1 MYIKNLSVENFKSF
15 KRFNNLK
22 FLFPGISENNLKKDF
37 DKKNVKYDNINVI
50 LGNNSTGKTAFLKAI
65 ALTTLGPAVADLKET
80 IQPFMWVKRP
90 LKSVR
95 HISHLKAHFE
105 SNTQDEAPF
114 KRIESSI
121 RLEVNEKFQD
131 RISWDHP
138 QQKQWH
144 PSLNSNPAATF
155 IVGYGASRTVEL
167 PEKFDPETR
176 KGGRYIRINRVRSL
190 FEETYQLIP
199 LDAWLPEMKTNN
211 PGRYVQIIGLLA
223 KITGDDHFKLTE
235 QVENDQYIFEKDGSK
250 IPFNALSD
258 GYRAFL
264 GWVGDLLF
272 HIEQTCPSGK
282 KLEDNQGIV
291 LIDEIDLH
299 LHPEWQ
305 MKIIPLLSEALPKIQ
320 FFVTTHSP
328 LVVGSIE
335 WQNIIYLKTNNDL
348 SSKPVREKRNVRGL
362 DSDQILV
369 SDLFGLKTTRN
380 DSVADRIRILS
391 FNASN
396 GNSEARKELMELM
409 TKGSTNDFL

>member
-1 MYIKNLSVENFKSF
+1 MYIRNLSVKNFKSF
-15 KRFNNLK
+15 KRFSNVK
-22 FLFPGISENNLKKDF
+22 FLYPEISKGRLESSF
-37 DKKNVKYDNINVI
+37 DTSEVKYDNINVV

-65 ALTTLGPAVADLKET
+65 ALSTLGPAVADLKD
-80 IQPFMWVKRP
+80 IIKPFMWVRRP
-90 LKSVR
+90 LQENEPFS
-95 HISHLKAHFE
+95 HIDAYFE
-105 SNTQDEAPF
+105 SNPQDDAPF
-114 KRIESSI
+114 DRIESSI
-121 RLEVNEKFQD
+121 RLEVGDKFKD
-131 RISWDHP
+131 KIEWDHP
-138 QQKQWH
+138 QRKGWH
-144 PSLNSNPAATF
+144 PSLGSNPASTF

-167 PEKFDPETR
+167 PEKFDPDAR
-176 KGGRYIRINRVRSL
+176 IGGRYIRINRVRSL

-211 PGRYVQIIGLLA
+211 PGRYVQILGLLA
-223 KITGDDHFKLTE
+223 KITGDDHFQLTE
-235 QVENDQYIFEKDGSK
+235 QLEDDQYIFEKDGSK

-272 HIEQTCPSGK
+272 HIEKTCPKGK
-282 KLEDNQGIV
+282 KLVDNQGIV

-305 MKIIPLLSEALPKIQ
+305 MKILPLLANALPNIQ

-335 WQNIIYLKTNNDL
+335 WQNIIYLKTDEDL
-348 SSKPVREKRNVRGL
+348 VSTPVREKRATYGL

-369 SDLFGLKTTRN
+369 SELFGLKTTRI

-391 FNASN
+391 FKASN
-396 GNSEARKELMELM
+396 GDSSARKELMELM
-409 TKGSTNDFL
+409 SKGKAL